1 MSTSFHCIPPL
12 PVARKL
18 LAAMILASVLATITS
33 CASSGF
39 VPQTATM
46 PAARAALRPE
56 HRIFYDALQDYGD
69 WVLIEPF
76 GFVFRPRVDFAT
88 FRPYQEGFWA
98 PSDAWGWVWIS
109 AEPFGWATYHYG
121 TWFWDRFQGWVWVPG
136 VDWGPAWVSWQIASG
151 YAGWAPLWP
160 SGGSLGSQVPGGPY
174 LYAPLARLG
183 STDLRAN
190 MATRTALGAKVDG
203 AQPADNVVEREGVRV
218 DLGPPFNLVERVQG
232 APLAKVKI
240 DEGPAAGDAGRK
252 AETPAASP
260 SAAASI
266 EATRRAGAS
275 AAQQARALIQR
286 GGKTPS
292 LLAVPRPPALPE
304 ADRGSKPTKR
314 DREPARGGAEPD
326 STQ

>member
-1 MSTSFHCIPPL
+1 MDMATSFNRLPL
-12 PVARKL
+12 LPTARRL
-18 LAAMILASVLATITS
+18 LTAAVLAAVAS

-39 VPQTATM
+39 VPQTTTM
-46 PAARAALRPE
+46 PAARASLSPE
-56 HRIFYDALQDYGD
+56 YRIFYDALQDYGD

-98 PSDAWGWVWIS
+98 PSDSWGWVWIS

-136 VDWGPAWVSWQIASG
+136 VDWGPAWVNWQIASG

-174 LYAPLARLG
+174 LYAPLSRLG
-183 STDLRAN
+183 STDLRAHL
-190 MATRTALGAKVDG
+190 ATRATLGARVEG
-203 AQPADNVVEREGVRV
+203 AQPVENVVERAGVQV
-218 DLGPPFNLVERVQG
+218 QLGPPFSLVERVQG

-240 DEGPAAGDAGRK
+240 DEAPGAG
-252 AETPAASP
+252 ETGQKSEAPAASAP
-260 SAAASI
+260 AAAI

-275 AAQQARALIQR
+275 AAQQARALINR
-286 GGKTPS
+286 GGKSPP
-292 LLAVPRPPALPE
+292 LLAVPRPPGAPG
-304 ADRGSKPTKR
+304 ADHGSMPAKR
-314 DREPARGGAEPD
+314 ARTPARGGGEPD
-326 STQ
+326 TTQ